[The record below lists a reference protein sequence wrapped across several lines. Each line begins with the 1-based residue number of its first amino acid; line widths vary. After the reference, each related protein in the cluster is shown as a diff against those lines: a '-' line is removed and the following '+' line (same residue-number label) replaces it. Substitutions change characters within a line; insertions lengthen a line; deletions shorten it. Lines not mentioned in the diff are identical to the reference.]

1 MRFLLRSLG
10 GIFLLSVTAG
20 ILVLAGN
27 SVYSALQAS
36 WAEEERQRPSRERVF
51 AVNVLTIEPQTITP
65 VLETF
70 GEVRSSRTLEVRA
83 SSGGELVWLSPTF
96 EEGGQVRQGD
106 LIAKIDPADAQSA
119 METATADL
127 AEAEAD
133 VRDAARNLDIA
144 QDDLAAAQE
153 QAALQERALARQ
165 RDLLSR
171 AVGTEAAVETAE
183 LAAASARQSVLSKR
197 QSIASSEAAVDQTQ
211 TALIRRQIALEQ
223 AERDLKD
230 TEIFAGISGT
240 VTGAT
245 IVEGRLVSANETLG
259 EIVDPR
265 ALEISFRVSTS
276 QYARLLDDTG
286 RLLGSPVTVSIDV
299 LGVDLVATGKISRE
313 SAAVASGQTGRLLFA
328 TLENPIGFRPGD
340 FATVTIEEPDLE
352 RVVLVPSSA
361 VDAAQTVLV
370 IAEEDRLEVAGVE
383 ILRRQGDDTIIR
395 ARGLRGREI
404 VEERTPLLGAGIK
417 VRPVRQGEQT
427 EVPTGPEMVTLD
439 PDRRA
444 RLVAFVEQNNRM
456 PAEAKAR
463 VLGQLNSEEVPLQ
476 VVERIE
482 SRMGG

>member
-1 MRFLLRSLG
+1 MRFLLRSLS
-10 GIFLLSVTAG
+10 GIFLLSATVA
-20 ILVLAGN
+20 ILVFAGN

-36 WAEEERQRPSRERVF
+36 WSEEERQRPSRERVF
-51 AVNVLTIEPQTITP
+51 AVNVLSIEPQSITP

-83 SSGGELVWLSPTF
+83 SSGGELVWLSPAF
-96 EEGGQVRQGD
+96 EEGGLVAQGD
-106 LIAKIDPADAQSA
+106 LIARIDPANAQSA
-119 METATADL
+119 LETAKADL

-133 VRDAARNLDIA
+133 GRDAARNLEIA
-144 QDDLAAAQE
+144 KDDLKAAEE

-165 RDLLSR
+165 RDLSDR
-171 AVGTEAAVETAE
+171 GVGTEAAVETAE

-197 QSIASSEAAVDQTQ
+197 QAIASAESAVDQARTSL
-211 TALIRRQIALEQ
+211 TRRQIALAQ
-223 AERDLKD
+223 AERDLQD
-230 TEIFAGISGT
+230 TEIVAGISGT

-245 IVEGRLVSANETLG
+245 SVEGRLISANETLG
-259 EIVDPR
+259 EIVDPS

-276 QYARLLDDTG
+276 QYARLLDDSG
-286 RLLGSPVTVSIDV
+286 RLLGSTVTVSIDA

-328 TLENPIGFRPGD
+328 TLEDPIGFRPGD
-340 FATVTIEEPDLE
+340 FATVTIEEPALE

-361 VDAAQTVLV
+361 VDASQTVLV
-370 IAEEDRLEVAGVE
+370 IGEEDRLEVAEVE
-383 ILRRQGDDTIIR
+383 ILRRQGDNAIIR

-417 VRPVRQGEQT
+417 VRPVRQGDQAE
-427 EVPTGPEMVTLD
+427 EPAGPEMVTLD
-439 PDRRA
+439 PERRA

-456 PAEAKAR
+456 PAEARER